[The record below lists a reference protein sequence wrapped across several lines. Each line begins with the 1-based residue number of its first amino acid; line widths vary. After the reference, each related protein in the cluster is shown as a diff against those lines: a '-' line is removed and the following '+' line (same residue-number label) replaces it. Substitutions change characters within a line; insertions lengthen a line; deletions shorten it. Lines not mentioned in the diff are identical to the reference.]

1 VRHPSH
7 FQHFNLCGHDI
18 EIETGPYAGY
28 TVTEGEV
35 AYDYQRG
42 YDSECGTTGDVDYD
56 TSQSWVVVETFD
68 KHGDT
73 DKQVRLE
80 GRDIWRALDESWLT
94 QRIDDES
101 DRF

>member
-1 VRHPSH
+1 MNTTTY
-7 FQHFNLCGHDI
+7 NLDGCEI
-18 EIETGPYAGY
+18 EIKTGPYAGY
-28 TVTEGEV
+28 WVTEGEV

-73 DKQVRLE
+73 DKQVLLE
-80 GRDIWRALDESWLT
+80 GRDIWKALDESWLT